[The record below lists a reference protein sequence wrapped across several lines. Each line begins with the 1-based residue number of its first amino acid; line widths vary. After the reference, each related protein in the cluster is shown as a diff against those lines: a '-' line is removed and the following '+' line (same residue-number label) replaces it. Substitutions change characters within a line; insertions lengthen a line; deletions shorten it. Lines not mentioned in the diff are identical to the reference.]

1 VNGRASELKGDSHYD
16 AYKFRQLAEVMN
28 RLFFGRFPIANESL
42 GQLRRDQIPLFP
54 LKGLYRYRLGRLRII
69 YQVVESELKVL
80 VIEIGPRG
88 SIYK

>member
-1 VNGRASELKGDSHYD
+1 MYEVVLSERAESYYRKLPSDIQRRINKAIDTLEVN
-16 AYKFRQLAEVMN
+16 
-28 RLFFGRFPIANESL
+28 
-42 GQLRRDQIPLFP
+42 PLTGSNIKKLTGT

-88 SIYK
+88 DIYK